1 MADGY
6 YIPAGEAP
14 QIEMREGVHRRTMGT
29 TDEVMLCE
37 FLLMAGAEVPS
48 HSHPNDQVGYV
59 VYGRLALTIGDQT
72 QVMQQGDSYAIPGGI
87 VHAGR
92 AEVDS
97 LIVEVFSPPRDEFRR
112 VPTAEE
118 H

>member
-1 MADGY
+1 MGDGY
-6 YIPAGEAP
+6 YIPAAEAP
-14 QIEMREGVHRRTMGT
+14 QIEMRAGVHRRTMGT

-37 FLLMAGAEVPS
+37 FFLLAGAEVPL

-72 QVMQQGDSYAIPGGI
+72 RVMQPGDSYAIPGGV
-87 VHAGR
+87 VHAAR
-92 AEVDS
+92 AEVDT
-97 LIVEVFSPPRDEFRR
+97 LVVEVFSPPRDEFRR
-112 VPTAEE
+112 VPIADG

>member
-6 YIPAGEAP
+6 FIPAAEAS
-14 QIEMREGVHRRTMGT
+14 QVEMRPGVHRRTMGT

-37 FLLMAGAEVPS
+37 FLLLAGAEVPP

-72 QVMQQGDSYAIPGGI
+72 RVMHQGDSYAIPGGV
-87 VHAGR
+87 VHAAR
-92 AEVDS
+92 AEIDTLV
-97 LIVEVFSPPRDEFRR
+97 VEVFSPPRDEFRR